1 MIRLV
6 IPEEPAAEAAPA
18 AEARA
23 PVRQSLRIGTLDN
36 SKSNA
41 DHLLGDL
48 VRRLS
53 AEMTVQGV
61 VQTRKPGAALS
72 ARDELLDRLAMEADC
87 VITAMA
93 D

>member
-6 IPEEPAAEAAPA
+6 IPEEMSEDTAPTA
-18 AEARA
+18 QVTTPR
-23 PVRQSLRIGTLDN
+23 VSKLRIGILDN

-41 DHLLGDL
+41 DHLLSHLAMRIGDH
-48 VRRLS
+48 
-53 AEMTVQGV
+53 MTVGGV
-61 VQTRKPGAALS
+61 VIGRKPGTALAARPDVIDMLVK
-72 ARDELLDRLAMEADC
+72 EADC

>member
-6 IPEEPAAEAAPA
+6 IPEEMAEDTAPTATVAAPS
-18 AEARA
+18 
-23 PVRQSLRIGTLDN
+23 VSKLRIGILDN

-41 DHLLGDL
+41 DHLLSHLAMRIGDHF
-48 VRRLS
+48 
-53 AEMTVQGV
+53 TVASV
-61 VQTRKPGAALS
+61 VEGRKPGAAL
-72 ARDELLDRLAMEADC
+72 AAKPDVIDKLVKEADC

>member
-6 IPEEPAAEAAPA
+6 IPEEPAVDAAPA

-23 PVRQSLRIGTLDN
+23 PARQQLRIGTLDN

-53 AEMTVQGV
+53 AQMPVQSV

-72 ARDELLDRLAMEADC
+72 AREDVLDTLATEADC